1 MAKEIDPEPER
12 EYELQKAVLAAGG
25 TFVIKDVSN
34 EYKQYRAF
42 SERVGK
48 EYQVTE
54 LNECKGKLR
63 LMTWEAM
70 LVERDDTKCK
80 MCAKRTNF
88 VFGKAEE
95 TSLCFWFSFEDGV
108 DVLS

>member
-1 MAKEIDPEPER
+1 MSPNTTER
-12 EYELQKAVLAAGG
+12 
-25 TFVIKDVSN
+25 
-34 EYKQYRAF
+34 
-42 SERVGK
+42 K

-80 MCAKRTNF
+80 RCAKRTKF

-95 TSLCFWFSFEDGV
+95 TSLCFWCSVEDNV
-108 DVLS
+108 DVCLSCIPVVLRTRLVEIVYGD